1 MCWSASQDVNMFAS
15 PNLRKP
21 ITGILAPSYNR
32 AVARAAKSPVAS
44 AAGALMGAGS
54 VTPDGDV

>member
-1 MCWSASQDVNMFAS
+1 MFAS